1 MIFDLIRDLELILS
15 DITFTGINN
24 IDYNVIDK
32 ISSISKQFEKIG
44 MNHLKDLL
52 IDLIDSIKTYKTN
65 ENKKENIKLVVSNI
79 SKIEFYIRNTL
90 SYE

>member
-32 ISSISKQFEKIG
+32 ISSISKQFEKIC

>member
-52 IDLIDSIKTYKTN
+52 MASRGTN
-65 ENKKENIKLVVSNI
+65 YLSKHNNKLD
-79 SKIEFYIRNTL
+79 
-90 SYE
+90 

>member
-1 MIFDLIRDLELILS
+1 MFFDLIRDLELLLS

-24 IDYNVIDK
+24 IDANIIDK
-32 ISSISKQFEKIG
+32 IYSMSKQFEKIG

-52 IDLIDSIKTYKTN
+52 IDFADSIKVYKTD
-65 ENKKENIKLVVSNI
+65 ENKKENIKSVVNNI
-79 SKIEFYIRNTL
+79 SKIEFYIKNTL

>member
-1 MIFDLIRDLELILS
+1 MFFDLIRDLELLLS

-24 IDYNVIDK
+24 IDANIIDK
-32 ISSISKQFEKIG
+32 IYFISKQFEKIG

-52 IDLIDSIKTYKTN
+52 IDLSDSIRVYKTD
-65 ENKKENIKLVVSNI
+65 ENKKENIKSVVNNI
-79 SKIEFYIRNTL
+79 SKIEFYIKNTL

>member
-1 MIFDLIRDLELILS
+1 MIFDLIRNLELILS

>member
-1 MIFDLIRDLELILS
+1 MFFDLIRDLELLLS

-24 IDYNVIDK
+24 IDANIIDK
-32 ISSISKQFEKIG
+32 IYSISKQFEKIG

-52 IDLIDSIKTYKTN
+52 IDLSDSIRVYKTD
-65 ENKKENIKLVVSNI
+65 ENKKENIKSVVNNI
-79 SKIEFYIRNTL
+79 SKIEFYIKNTL

>member
-32 ISSISKQFEKIG
+32 ITSISKQFEKIG

-52 IDLIDSIKTYKTN
+52 IDLIDSIKTYKIN

>member
-52 IDLIDSIKTYKTN
+52 IDLSDSIRVYKTD
-65 ENKKENIKLVVSNI
+65 ENKKENIKSVVNNI
-79 SKIEFYIRNTL
+79 SKIEFYIKNTL

>member
-65 ENKKENIKLVVSNI
+65 ENKKENIKIVVSNI